1 MRSCDPVTGE
11 AAGSPAVSARRVVSL
26 NLRAGPDAARTARRV
41 VCRAFRDQVSDVVLA
56 DAQLLVS
63 ELVTNSVRHAGLAA
77 HEAIRLRARCDEE
90 CAHVEVC
97 DSGRS
102 GRTPCRR
109 DPDPGALEPG
119 GLGLKLVDE
128 MADRWGVSHSGR
140 RTCVWFDLSCAGP
153 GL

>member
-1 MRSCDPVTGE
+1 MHVTGPE
-11 AAGSPAVSARRVVSL
+11 VDILMTALPT
-26 NLRAGPDAARTARRV
+26 AARQARH
-41 VCRAFRDQVSDVVLA
+41 ALA
-56 DAQLLVS
+56 ERRLVEPGQEATLLLLVS

-77 HEAIRLRARCDEE
+77 DEAIRLRARSDED

-97 DSGRS
+97 DSGHS

-109 DPDPGALEPG
+109 DHEPGALEPG

-153 GL
+153 AL